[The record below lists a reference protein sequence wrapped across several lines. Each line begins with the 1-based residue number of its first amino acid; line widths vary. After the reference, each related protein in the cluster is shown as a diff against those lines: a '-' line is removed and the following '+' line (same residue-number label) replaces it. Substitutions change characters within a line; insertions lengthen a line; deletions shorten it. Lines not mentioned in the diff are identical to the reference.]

1 MFIYHVFLFVFRGM
15 AKRFT
20 PEQTLQL
27 VMLYRE
33 HECLWNFNS
42 DDYKNVDLRKNAL
55 IQMCS
60 DLNIKG
66 FTVEDLKIKI
76 KTIRSTYC
84 IELAKIEKTLD
95 SDNVYRPRVIW
106 FDAINSFIRDVT
118 MKKRRVSLP
127 RQHFV

>member
-1 MFIYHVFLFVFRGM
+1 
-15 AKRFT
+15 
-20 PEQTLQL
+20 
-27 VMLYRE
+27 
-33 HECLWNFNS
+33 
-42 DDYKNVDLRKNAL
+42 
-55 IQMCS
+55 MCS